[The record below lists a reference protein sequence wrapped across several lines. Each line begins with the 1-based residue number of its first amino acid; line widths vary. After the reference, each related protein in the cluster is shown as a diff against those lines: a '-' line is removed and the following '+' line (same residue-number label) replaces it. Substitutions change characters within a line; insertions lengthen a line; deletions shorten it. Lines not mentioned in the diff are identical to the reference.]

1 MRTALWRSCGV
12 AQDCR
17 VPRITRLQSVFE
29 PYETEAEA
37 IAEAHRPGRRQD
49 PSFVDPRILCVD
61 TSPDVLAYLRE
72 LLKEAGHGALT
83 AGNLPDALILLKATR
98 PTLVVMGAELR
109 AATGIGCAEEFQRL
123 ANARAVVE
131 LPSDFAA
138 LDAGAAAEQLM
149 DAVRAHVPVANQSPN
164 AMTN

>member
-1 MRTALWRSCGV
+1 MLV
-12 AQDCR
+12 
-17 VPRITRLQSVFE
+17 
-29 PYETEAEA
+29 
-37 IAEAHRPGRRQD
+37 
-49 PSFVDPRILCVD
+49 
-61 TSPDVLAYLRE
+61 
-72 LLKEAGHGALT
+72 
-83 AGNLPDALILLKATR
+83 NATR
-98 PTLVVMGAELR
+98 ATLVVMGAEVR